1 MLQVIHFHINI
12 ADYRICNTHM
22 KIRDKYNLKYSCCC
36 ILLSVLCSNLRF
48 KYSKFVNMAIVDDEL
63 APHILTMRIPTPL
76 LKTQN
81 SNLIGNI
88 CYH

>member
-1 MLQVIHFHINI
+1 M
-12 ADYRICNTHM
+12 Y
-22 KIRDKYNLKYSCCC
+22 
-36 ILLSVLCSNLRF
+36 ILLKPNETSPSHNVMLIKVKSICDCIDHDKRSETRYPLHLRF
-48 KYSKFVNMAIVDDEL
+48 KHSKFVNMTSVDDEL